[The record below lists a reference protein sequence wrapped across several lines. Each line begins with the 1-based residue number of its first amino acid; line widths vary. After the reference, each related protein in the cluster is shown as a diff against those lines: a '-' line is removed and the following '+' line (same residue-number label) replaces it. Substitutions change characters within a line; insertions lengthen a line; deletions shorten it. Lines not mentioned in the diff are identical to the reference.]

1 MNKVFHRIFSLVL
14 AISLLFC
21 ISAVQA
27 ENTEYPLEV
36 HVDMAELTV
45 RLPSSAIYVTQDST
59 VNDLYFQIA
68 GADSYDAVMADL
80 TTNSVYFDGIDMGYS
95 WEIRIAV
102 QPGAPFSLKGSNQ
115 AFAQMFLDAIVSDFT
130 NRGVKVDDTFVC
142 ESDDHTFLALRANMG
157 GRNMYTIMTTSG
169 TKLLAITIADVYA
182 GSIAMDELKNVTM
195 AIINGFVFD

>member
-115 AFAQMFLDAIVSDFT
+115 AFIWMQSSLILPIGVSRLT
-130 NRGVKVDDTFVC
+130 IPLSANPMITLSLPSAPIWVD
-142 ESDDHTFLALRANMG
+142 
-157 GRNMYTIMTTSG
+157 G
-169 TKLLAITIADVYA
+169 TCTP
-182 GSIAMDELKNVTM
+182 S
-195 AIINGFVFD
+195 